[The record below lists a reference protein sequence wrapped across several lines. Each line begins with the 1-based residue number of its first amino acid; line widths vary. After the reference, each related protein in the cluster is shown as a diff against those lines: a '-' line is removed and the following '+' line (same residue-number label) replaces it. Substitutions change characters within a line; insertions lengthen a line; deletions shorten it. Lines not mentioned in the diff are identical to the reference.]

1 MTVSCYLGKRYT
13 IYGDNVKISLA
24 YHTNCVKS
32 TIFKTAIIVLV
43 LKANYDFCLNFYSYF
58 AKSRFFNA
66 IWGII
71 MDFLGKLLSKSEVYS
86 DDLGH
91 MNLTKV

>member
-32 TIFKTAIIVLV
+32 TIFKTSIIVLV
-43 LKANYDFCLNFYSYF
+43 LKANYDFCCDFYSYF

-66 IWGII
+66 IWQII
-71 MDFLGKLLSKSEVYS
+71 IDFCIIFAVAKSKSY
-86 DDLGH
+86 D
-91 MNLTKV
+91 NR